1 MFRTIEW
8 LDDNTVQYIDQTKL
22 PLAVEQI
29 TTSEHERIAHAIRV
43 MEIRGAPAIG
53 AAAGMG
59 MALAALESR
68 AKSKEELI
76 EYLTRAAATLNVR
89 PTAVNLTWATN
100 RMLQAARAGPSN
112 VADTIRL
119 LIQEAR
125 EIAEEDVQ
133 MCRRIGENALSLIK
147 PGWTIQTICNAG
159 SLATVYLGTVGAV
172 IRVANDKYGNIKVY
186 AAETRPRQQGARLT
200 VFEFMQDGIDTTL
213 ITDGMI
219 GTVFRQGRVNCCVVG
234 ADRILRTGHVT
245 NKIGTYTMA
254 ITAKY
259 HGIPFYVAAPTS
271 TVDMASGPEDVVIE
285 ERDPD
290 EVRMINGQYITVPT
304 AKVYNPA
311 FDITPP
317 ELISAI
323 ITDRGVLRKPNEEKM
338 KRLFGSSAP
347 RGVKTSPASD
357 QLRVDSS
364 DDREL

>member
-8 LDDNTVQYIDQTKL
+8 LDDNRVRLVDQTKL
-22 PLAVEQI
+22 PLRVEFI
-29 TTSEHERIAHAIRV
+29 ETKSHERIAQAIKV

-59 MALAALESR
+59 MALAAIESNAQSKKELLEFL
-68 AKSKEELI
+68 ED
-76 EYLTRAAATLNVR
+76 AARTLNTR
-89 PTAVNLTWATN
+89 PTAVNLTWATA
-100 RMLQAARAGPSN
+100 RMLRVARETEGTVKEIVS
-112 VADTIRL
+112 RL
-119 LIQEAR
+119 IEETK
-125 EIAEEDVQ
+125 EIAEEDVR
-133 MCRRIGENALSLIK
+133 MCRRIGENALPLIK
-147 PGWTIQTICNAG
+147 PGYTIQTICNAG
-159 SLATVYLGTVGAV
+159 SLATVHLGTVGAV
-172 IRVANDKYGNIKVY
+172 IRVAHEKYGNIRVY

-200 VFEFMQDGIDTTL
+200 VFELMEDGIDTTL

-219 GTVFRQGRVNCCVVG
+219 GTVFREGRVDCCVVG

-271 TVDMASGPEDVVIE
+271 TIDMVTDVDDVIIE
-285 ERDPD
+285 ERSPD

-317 ELISAI
+317 DLITAI
-323 ITDRGVLRKPNEEKM
+323 ITDRGVIEQPDEEKM
-338 KRLFGSSAP
+338 RRMFG
-347 RGVKTSPASD
+347 
-357 QLRVDSS
+357 
-364 DDREL
+364 